1 MQTPYEL
8 NIMPKRSLIFIGV
21 RADFCDF
28 TFLAKQTKCHVPIA
42 ARYESV
48 EIAIVVYFT
57 TEFAVQVARSHCHP
71 PRAPQSSD
79 P

>member
-1 MQTPYEL
+1 
-8 NIMPKRSLIFIGV
+8 
-21 RADFCDF
+21 
-28 TFLAKQTKCHVPIA
+28 VPIA